1 MTAFFQDERNL
12 TLGAQLGP
20 NLVWGIGAILGVSAL
35 VSIGG
40 RFGLST
46 EATFNELW

>member
-1 MTAFFQDERNL
+1 M
-12 TLGAQLGP
+12 GAQLGP
-20 NLVWGIGAILGVSAL
+20 KLVWRIDAILGVSAL
-35 VSIGG
+35 VSIAG